1 MLYAVLGME
10 TKIISHRGRT
20 SKKSIDNTLE
30 SVNNA
35 IDINADMVEVDIRRT
50 KDSQI
55 ICFHDSDIEG
65 QLIRDLHYSE
75 IIAINS
81 QVPTLEQVLW
91 SANDKIGIEIEL
103 KEVGYEEEVISIT
116 RDYFDYNNFVMKSF
130 HSEVVEEVK
139 KIDQKI
145 CTGLLLGSAFTFEQL
160 VIIIKEAMSCSV
172 FKQTRANFI
181 SPYYK
186 LVNAG
191 WFSKFSRN
199 KIPIQAWTVN
209 DIDSIRTL
217 INQQVHSIVTDIP
230 EIAIGIRESLSNVDS
245 K

>member
-1 MLYAVLGME
+1 MLYVVLGMK

-20 SKKSIDNTLE
+20 SKKSMDNSLE
-30 SVNNA
+30 SVNDA
-35 IDINADMVEVDIRRT
+35 IALNADMVEVDIRRT

-55 ICFHDSDIEG
+55 ICFHDSNIEG
-65 QLIRDLHYSE
+65 QFISDLHYSE

-91 SANDKIGIEIEL
+91 SAKDKIGIEIEL
-103 KEVGYEEEVISIT
+103 KEVGYEKEVISIIH
-116 RDYFDYNNFVMKSF
+116 DYFNYDNFVMKSF
-130 HSEVVEEVK
+130 HSSVVEEVK
-139 KIDQKI
+139 NIDRRI
-145 CTGLLLGSAFTFEQL
+145 CTGLLLGSAFTLEQL
-160 VIIIKEAMSCSV
+160 FVIIKEAISCSI
-172 FKQTRANFI
+172 FKKTRANFI

-186 LVNAG
+186 VVNAG

-209 DIDSIRTL
+209 DVESIRTL

-230 EIAIGIRESLSNVDS
+230 EIAIGIRESLSNVNS